1 MEAVTSEARAQG
13 LSGHEA
19 RVLASPGVQV
29 PFPELIKLCAV
40 NTDMFGRT
48 FFPQTMR
55 DPSPLFDRKVWAA
68 LENPRLRFV
77 NLEMFRGCGKT
88 SKLRIFAAKRIAYGI
103 SRTVLYVGSN
113 EGSAIRSIQ
122 WLRAAIEPKM
132 GADGVERAPLYAQV
146 YGLSIAKRGEEQLQL
161 LQRIPGLPERSIWIL
176 GVGVTGT
183 VRGINFEDYR
193 PDLIVLDDIM
203 TDENSQ
209 TEEQCNKITNLVM
222 GALVNSLAPETE
234 EPNAKL
240 AHLCTPLDP
249 RDVSSQAKESPAWHT
264 ESFGCWTK
272 ETEDLDVEE
281 QVSSWE
287 GRYPT
292 KKLRQDKLNAITSN
306 KYSLFARELE
316 CRLITSERASFKPS
330 WLKYYH
336 DSPKGSTNVL
346 AIDPSPPPSERQK
359 ANLFRDKDYEAL
371 AVVGRTKGDFYLL
384 DYIQSRGHEP
394 NWTIHKIFDLA
405 QRWRVQRIVVESVA
419 YQRVLKWLLEKEMQ
433 RRGTY
438 YIVKDTKVGGK
449 SDRRSK
455 FVRITDALSGVASQG
470 HFFVRPEHS
479 EFILQFQSYG
489 VGYRGSDDL
498 LEAVAVATGE
508 LTNPYL
514 ELGIEDYDEI
524 DEEVEDFP
532 VVRACP

>member
-1 MEAVTSEARAQG
+1 M
-13 LSGHEA
+13 
-19 RVLASPGVQV
+19 ASNGTAALGGSASTGGSASAPGVNV

-55 DPSPLFDRKVWAA
+55 DPSPPFDKQVWKA
-68 LENPRLRFV
+68 LEDPRKRFV

-88 SKLRIFAAKRIAYGI
+88 SKLRIFTAKRIAYGI
-103 SRTVLYVGSN
+103 SKTILYVGSN
-113 EGSAIRSIQ
+113 EGAAIRSIQ
-122 WLRAAIEPKM
+122 WLRAAIEAKM
-132 GADGVERAPLYAQV
+132 GADGTERAPLFAQV
-146 YGLSIAKRGEEQLQL
+146 FGLSIAKRGEEQLQL
-161 LQRIPGLPERSIWIL
+161 IQRVPGLPERSIWIL

-249 RDVSSQAKESPAWHT
+249 RDVSSQAKESPSWHT
-264 ESFGCWTK
+264 EVFGCWTK
-272 ETEDLDVEE
+272 DSEDLDVDD
-281 QVSSWE
+281 QCSSWE
-287 GRYPT
+287 ERYPT
-292 KKLRQDKLNAITSN
+292 KKLRQDKINAITIN
-306 KYSLFARELE
+306 KYSIFAREME
-316 CRLITSERASFKPS
+316 CKLITSEKAAFRQT
-330 WLKYYH
+330 WIRYYAEA
-336 DSPKGSTNVL
+336 PKGSTNVL
-346 AIDPSPPPSERQK
+346 AIDPTPPPSERQT

-371 AVVGRTKGDFYLL
+371 AVVGRVKGDYYLL

-394 NWTIHKIFDLA
+394 NWTITRIFELA
-405 QRWRVQRIVVESVA
+405 QKWRVSTIVVEAVA
-419 YQRVLKWLLEKEMQ
+419 YQRMLKWLLEKEMQ
-433 RRGTY
+433 RRGVY

-449 SDRRSK
+449 SDRRPK
-455 FVRITDALSGVASQG
+455 FTRITDALSGVSSNA

-479 EFILQFQSYG
+479 EFILQFCSYG
-489 VGYRGSDDL
+489 LGYRGSDDL

-514 ELGIEDYDEI
+514 ELGVQDY
-524 DEEVEDFP
+524 EELDRQVEDFP
-532 VVRACP
+532 MVRACP

>member
-1 MEAVTSEARAQG
+1 VADVSA
-13 LSGHEA
+13 
-19 RVLASPGVQV
+19 PGVSV

-40 NTDMFGRT
+40 NTDLFGRT

-55 DPSPLFDRKVWAA
+55 DSSPPFDPAVWRA
-68 LENPRLRFV
+68 LEDPRKRLV
-77 NLEMFRGCGKT
+77 NLELPRGFAKT
-88 SKLRIFAAKRIAYGI
+88 SKLRIFTAKRIAYAI

-113 EGSAIRSIQ
+113 EGAATRSIQ

-132 GADGVERAPLYAQV
+132 GADGQEHAPLFAQV
-146 YGLSIAKRGEEQLQL
+146 YGLHIAKRGEEQLQII
-161 LQRIPGLPERSIWIL
+161 QRVPGLPERSVWIL

-193 PDLIVLDDIM
+193 PDLIILDDIM

-264 ESFGCWTK
+264 EAFGCWTK

-287 GRYPT
+287 ARYPT
-292 KKLRQDKLNAITSN
+292 KKLRQDKLNAIATN
-306 KYSLFARELE
+306 KYSMFAREME
-316 CRLITSERASFKPS
+316 CRLITSEKAAFRSQ
-330 WLKYYH
+330 WLQHYH
-336 DSPKGSTNVL
+336 EAPKGSTNVL
-346 AIDPSPPPSERQK
+346 AIDPTPQPSERQA

-371 AVVGRTKGDFYLL
+371 AVVGRRGGDYYLL
-384 DYIQSRGHEP
+384 DYVQSRGHEP
-394 NWTIHKIFDLA
+394 NWTIHKIFELA
-405 QRWRVQRIVVESVA
+405 QRWRVRCIVVEAVA
-419 YQRVLKWLLEKEMQ
+419 YQRMLKWLVEKEMQ
-433 RRGTY
+433 RKGIY

-449 SDRRSK
+449 SDRRPK
-455 FVRITDALSGVASQG
+455 YTRITDALSGVASNA
-470 HFFVRPEHS
+470 HFFVKPEQS
-479 EFILQFQSYG
+479 EFILQFCSYG
-489 VGYRGSDDL
+489 IGYRGSDDL

-508 LTNPYL
+508 LTNPFL
-514 ELGIEDYDEI
+514 ELGIKDYEELDQEI
-524 DEEVEDFP
+524 DDFP
-532 VVRACP
+532 AIQACP

>member
-1 MEAVTSEARAQG
+1 MNAP
-13 LSGHEA
+13 L
-19 RVLASPGVQV
+19 GVSV

-40 NTDMFGRT
+40 NTDLFGRT

-55 DPSPLFDRKVWAA
+55 DPSPPFDKQVWKA
-68 LENPRLRFV
+68 LEDPRKRFV

-88 SKLRIFAAKRIAYGI
+88 SKLRIFTAKRIAYGI
-103 SRTVLYVGSN
+103 SKTILYVGSN
-113 EGSAIRSIQ
+113 EGAAIRSIQ
-122 WLRAAIEPKM
+122 WLRAAIEAKM
-132 GADGVERAPLYAQV
+132 GADGVERAPLFAQV
-146 YGLSIAKRGEEQLQL
+146 FGLSIAKRGEEQLQII
-161 LQRIPGLPERSIWIL
+161 QRVPGLPERSIWIL

-249 RDVSSQAKESPAWHT
+249 RDVSSQAKESPSWHT
-264 ESFGCWTK
+264 EVFGCWTK
-272 ETEDLDVEE
+272 ESEDLDVDE
-281 QVSSWE
+281 QNSSWE
-287 GRYPT
+287 QRYPT
-292 KKLRQDKLNAITSN
+292 KKLRQDKINAITIN
-306 KYSLFARELE
+306 KYSIFAREME
-316 CRLITSERASFKPS
+316 CKLITSEKAAFRPM
-330 WLKYYH
+330 WLKYY
-336 DSPKGSTNVL
+336 DEAPKGSTNVL
-346 AIDPSPPPSERQK
+346 AIDPTPPPSERQA

-371 AVVGRTKGDFYLL
+371 AVVGRVKGDYYLL

-394 NWTIHKIFDLA
+394 NWTITRIFELA
-405 QRWRVQRIVVESVA
+405 QKWRVSTIVVESIA
-419 YQRVLKWLLEKEMQ
+419 YQRMLKWLLEKEMQ
-433 RRGTY
+433 RRGVY

-449 SDRRSK
+449 SDRRPK
-455 FVRITDALSGVASQG
+455 FTRITDALSGVSSNA

-479 EFILQFQSYG
+479 EFILQFCSYG
-489 VGYRGSDDL
+489 LGYRGSDDL

-514 ELGIEDYDEI
+514 ELGVEDYAELDRQV
-524 DEEVEDFP
+524 EEFP
-532 VVRACP
+532 MVRACP